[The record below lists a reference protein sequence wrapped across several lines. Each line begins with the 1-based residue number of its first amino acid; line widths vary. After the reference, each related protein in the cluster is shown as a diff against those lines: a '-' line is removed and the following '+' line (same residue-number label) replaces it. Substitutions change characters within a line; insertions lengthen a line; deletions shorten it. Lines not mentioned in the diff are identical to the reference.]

1 MNYRRQD
8 IDRGRSSHNDL
19 PFFTPERSVIKNVRF
34 YVRNY
39 SLYLDGYSKKM
50 KTATITDFRQKM
62 KEHLN
67 EIQEAQDILVL
78 TGPKKKDFVVLT
90 LETFNAM
97 EETAHLLS
105 TSANT
110 RRLMESIAQDKAKNT
125 TVRKLNL
132 DQQQAK
138 VRIGKKST
146 KRKTSK
152 Q

>member
-1 MNYRRQD
+1 
-8 IDRGRSSHNDL
+8 
-19 PFFTPERSVIKNVRF
+19 
-34 YVRNY
+34 
-39 SLYLDGYSKKM
+39 M

-67 EIQEAQDILVL
+67 AIQEAQDILVL

-110 RRLMESIAQDKAKNT
+110 KRLMESIAQDKAKNT
-125 TVRKLNL
+125 TIRKLSL
-132 DQQQAK
+132 EQAK
-138 VRIGKKST
+138 AKARTGKKT
-146 KRKTSK
+146 DKGKISK
-152 Q
+152 

>member
-1 MNYRRQD
+1 
-8 IDRGRSSHNDL
+8 
-19 PFFTPERSVIKNVRF
+19 
-34 YVRNY
+34 
-39 SLYLDGYSKKM
+39 M

-67 EIQEAQDILVL
+67 EILEAQDILVL

-110 RRLMESIAQDKAKNT
+110 KRLMDSIAQDKAGNT
-125 TVRKLNL
+125 TNRELNIE
-132 DQQQAK
+132 QAK
-138 VRIGKKST
+138 AKPRARKKPAKRRIA
-146 KRKTSK
+146 R
-152 Q
+152 